1 MFALSGKTQSTRAFL
16 LSSCLAIGLGTSGC
30 DSDNPVDGTTDQAHA
45 DAFGLVV
52 YSSGAEVVK
61 LEKGVVTG
69 EIEVGHGK
77 ETPLLTVRFLDEA
90 GQTFTPHDELSL
102 AFQMSDET
110 IAKID
115 RHADDGQWNF
125 HVVGLAEGETSLVIQ
140 LLHGDHADFVSS
152 GLPVHVEEGGPGGD
166 GHDDHDHEDHDDHD

>member
-1 MFALSGKTQSTRAFL
+1 MKVSNVKSQLSRAFALL
-16 LSSCLAIGLGTSGC
+16 NCLAIGFVATGC
-30 DSDNPVDGTTDQAHA
+30 DSDNPVDGTKDQHHA

-52 YSSGAEVVK
+52 YSSGAEVIR

-77 ETPLLTVRFLDEA
+77 ETPLLTARFLDES

-102 AFQMSDET
+102 GFQMGDES

-115 RHADDGQWNF
+115 RHPDDGHWNF
-125 HVVGLAEGETSLVIQ
+125 HVVGVAEGETTLVIQ
-140 LLHGDHADFVSS
+140 LLHGDHADFVST
-152 GLPVHVEEGGPGGD
+152 GIPVHVDEDGPGGE
-166 GHDDHDHEDHDDHD
+166 GHDDHDHDDHD